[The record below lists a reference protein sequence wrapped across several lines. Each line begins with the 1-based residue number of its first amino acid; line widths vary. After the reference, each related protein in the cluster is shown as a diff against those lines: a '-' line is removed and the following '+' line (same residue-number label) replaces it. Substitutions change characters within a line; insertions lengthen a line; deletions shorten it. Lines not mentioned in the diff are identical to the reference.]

1 MIQQVRILVT
11 HSVRF
16 LSQCD
21 KIIVMDKGRISE
33 VGSYEELIDHS
44 GAFSEFLQNYGK
56 IESDSGM
63 QGKVIIYCLLIMKA
77 YRKSQ

>member
-21 KIIVMDKGRISE
+21 KIIVMNKGKISE

-44 GAFSEFLQNYGK
+44 GAFSEFLQNYGTATDADEK
-56 IESDSGM
+56 KKGM
-63 QGKVIIYCLLIMKA
+63 LYSA
-77 YRKSQ
+77 HN